1 MQGAFSEEVDLANT
15 VFQGTVLGPPLWNSF
30 FADVAMP
37 ARSTGGKEA
46 MFADDL
52 NVFQEF
58 DRQTPIPEAM
68 SNFLNVGNVCMS
80 GDRPTE

>member
-1 MQGAFSEEVDLANT
+1 MDMILENT

-30 FADVAMP
+30 FADVSIP
-37 ARSTGGKEA
+37 AKSTGGRES

-58 DRQTPIPEAM
+58 GRSKKP
-68 SNFLNVGNVCMS
+68 G
-80 GDRPTE
+80 